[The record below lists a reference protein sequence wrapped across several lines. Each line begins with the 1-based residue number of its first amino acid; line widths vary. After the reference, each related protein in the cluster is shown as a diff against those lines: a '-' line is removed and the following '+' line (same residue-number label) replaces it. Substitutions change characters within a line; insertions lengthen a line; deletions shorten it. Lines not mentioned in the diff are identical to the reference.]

1 MINLNLS
8 ELQCIRRALG
18 DFISSKENSVY
29 DFSFYVDINKKINDE
44 IYSKSNKTKKSLE
57 QSLKD
62 EISDLAQ
69 MRIELLQEESKIA
82 KVRREVERQIT
93 LRHIQLLEAQ

>member
-1 MINLNLS
+1 MTSAQL
-8 ELQCIRRALG
+8 
-18 DFISSKENSVY
+18 
-29 DFSFYVDINKKINDE
+29 
-44 IYSKSNKTKKSLE
+44 
-57 QSLKD
+57 LKD

-93 LRHIQLLEAQ
+93 LRRVQLLESQ

>member
-1 MINLNLS
+1 M
-8 ELQCIRRALG
+8 
-18 DFISSKENSVY
+18 
-29 DFSFYVDINKKINDE
+29 
-44 IYSKSNKTKKSLE
+44 TLE

>member
-1 MINLNLS
+1 M
-8 ELQCIRRALG
+8 
-18 DFISSKENSVY
+18 
-29 DFSFYVDINKKINDE
+29 
-44 IYSKSNKTKKSLE
+44 TLE

-93 LRHIQLLEAQ
+93 LRHVQLLEAQ

>member
-1 MINLNLS
+1 MTS
-8 ELQCIRRALG
+8 EQL
-18 DFISSKENSVY
+18 
-29 DFSFYVDINKKINDE
+29 
-44 IYSKSNKTKKSLE
+44 
-57 QSLKD
+57 LKD

>member
-1 MINLNLS
+1 MTLKQL
-8 ELQCIRRALG
+8 
-18 DFISSKENSVY
+18 
-29 DFSFYVDINKKINDE
+29 
-44 IYSKSNKTKKSLE
+44 
-57 QSLKD
+57 LKD

>member
-1 MINLNLS
+1 MTL
-8 ELQCIRRALG
+8 
-18 DFISSKENSVY
+18 K
-29 DFSFYVDINKKINDE
+29 
-44 IYSKSNKTKKSLE
+44 

-93 LRHIQLLEAQ
+93 LRHVQLLDVQ

>member
-1 MINLNLS
+1 M
-8 ELQCIRRALG
+8 
-18 DFISSKENSVY
+18 
-29 DFSFYVDINKKINDE
+29 
-44 IYSKSNKTKKSLE
+44 TLE

-93 LRHIQLLEAQ
+93 LRHVQLLESQ

>member
-1 MINLNLS
+1 MT
-8 ELQCIRRALG
+8 
-18 DFISSKENSVY
+18 SVQ
-29 DFSFYVDINKKINDE
+29 
-44 IYSKSNKTKKSLE
+44 L
-57 QSLKD
+57 LKD

-93 LRHIQLLEAQ
+93 LRHTQLLESQ

>member
-1 MINLNLS
+1 MTSAQL
-8 ELQCIRRALG
+8 
-18 DFISSKENSVY
+18 
-29 DFSFYVDINKKINDE
+29 
-44 IYSKSNKTKKSLE
+44 
-57 QSLKD
+57 LKD

>member
-1 MINLNLS
+1 M
-8 ELQCIRRALG
+8 
-18 DFISSKENSVY
+18 
-29 DFSFYVDINKKINDE
+29 
-44 IYSKSNKTKKSLE
+44 TLE

-82 KVRREVERQIT
+82 KVRGEVERQIT
-93 LRHIQLLEAQ
+93 LRHVQLLEAQ

>member
-1 MINLNLS
+1 MPSAQL
-8 ELQCIRRALG
+8 
-18 DFISSKENSVY
+18 
-29 DFSFYVDINKKINDE
+29 
-44 IYSKSNKTKKSLE
+44 
-57 QSLKD
+57 LKD

>member
-1 MINLNLS
+1 MTSAQL
-8 ELQCIRRALG
+8 
-18 DFISSKENSVY
+18 
-29 DFSFYVDINKKINDE
+29 
-44 IYSKSNKTKKSLE
+44 
-57 QSLKD
+57 LKD

-93 LRHIQLLEAQ
+93 LRQVQLLQPD